1 MREGSYLAASTTI
14 STSMEE
20 GRLPGLTGATPFYI
34 VDNLIDK
41 GWSGGTGEVYWR
53 DVLPHTRRQQVNRWK
68 MEMKRTLHWPT
79 FTISQKID
87 LEYKNDMVVVEGL
100 VFGPYLPDARW
111 CGRWKEP
118 YERKTNKQRKKKPSI
133 SINMQGRKRTLGKI
147 IQRAQDRWMR
157 SRHEKEGACFNE
169 ENLDRWLNESQQQ
182 RTGRPI
188 QVQRLNWS

>member
-1 MREGSYLAASTTI
+1 MREGSYLARASTTI

-41 GWSGGTGEVYWR
+41 EAQNMVVYWR

-100 VFGPYLPDARW
+100 VFGPYLPDARCFGW
-111 CGRWKEP
+111 LYGLIICVR
-118 YERKTNKQRKKKPSI
+118 RFR
-133 SINMQGRKRTLGKI
+133 I